1 MVRIGSKYSK
11 AWAAAARSANTPTS
25 SNTPKDATSTMAA
38 SSVEATPDPIATPTA
53 ASAPAP
59 APTPAPTPANR
70 PGFQISAQRKRA
82 LYKNRHEASLPV
94 PFDNIP
100 LKKGMIQKEVK
111 AATKATAEA
120 ELPAIQAKAKAD
132 AGAALRQARAAKG
145 AAARKADAA
154 RRAKTARK
162 TAPSAPAPAREG
174 RRGWSKRAAARKA
187 TIVEEGGW
195 ELVR

>member
-25 SNTPKDATSTMAA
+25 SNTPKDATSTTAA

-59 APTPAPTPANR
+59 APTPANR
-70 PGFQISAQRKRA
+70 PGFQISAQRKRD
-82 LYKNRHEASLPV
+82 LYKNRHEASLPA
-94 PFDNIP
+94 PFDSIP
-100 LKKGMIQKEVK
+100 LKKGMSQMEVK

-162 TAPSAPAPAREG
+162 TAPSALAPAREG